1 LFPNYREVELD
12 YYRKTKI
19 FPIMH
24 TVAIRREVYEAN
36 RWIAMALFKAFQ
48 QAQHK
53 TYEDL
58 KETAALK
65 AMVPWL
71 MHDVEEARAEMGED
85 YWAYGYE
92 QNLETFKVFLR
103 YHQECGLSKRLLKPE
118 ELFAPETME
127 AFKI

>member
-1 LFPNYREVELD
+1 
-12 YYRKTKI
+12 
-19 FPIMH
+19 
-24 TVAIRREVYEAN
+24 VYEAN

-92 QNLETFKVFLR
+92 QNMETFKVFLR
-103 YHQECGLSKRLLKPE
+103 YHYECGLSKRLLKPE
-118 ELFAPETME
+118 EIFAPETME